1 MTNPQTTPEHLQDIE
16 DLHWA
21 KLCFE
26 FSSKDGHAANQ
37 TFLAA
42 LEMAYQRGRQD
53 EAADRI

>member
-1 MTNPQTTPEHLQDIE
+1 MTTETTPEYLQDIE

-21 KLCFE
+21 ALCRAFN
-26 FSSKDGHAANQ
+26 KTDGKAANDE
-37 TFLAA
+37 FLAA